1 MCQNSHII
9 IRVFA
14 HLPYFF
20 GTLIF
25 GKNAEIS
32 GVISIFF
39 TFSTLRTV
47 IVPELSGAK
56 NSGEQ

>member
-1 MCQNSHII
+1 MCQNGHII
-9 IRVFA
+9 IKSFCT
-14 HLPYFF
+14 LTFFF

-56 NSGEQ
+56 KSGEQ